1 LASSNQCVWTSVM
14 TTILLRRKPSN
25 ASSLHIPQSLQVPA
39 VLCFEPKQL
48 RMFNLAIYICI
59 MKHFYKLWHCN
70 KPIIY
75 RKLLMLVSTIY
86 ICIMKPFVML
96 DSGQRVYWN
105 SFDLH
110 NLTNT
115 LPVALHNCPAY
126 GSSCQM
132 KVLSNFLQDMLGSN
146 CSQRAYNGP
155 HKPSRSF
162 IKKRASTD
170 QTMHCQPR

>member
-48 RMFNLAIYICI
+48 RMFN
-59 MKHFYKLWHCN
+59 FN

-162 IKKRASTD
+162 IQKRASTD